1 MFKSSQRISTINVL
15 FIYNKNGFIFNIM
28 YSVFFIADNFS
39 GFNPILLYVIFAIYL
54 IITSKNPI
62 ISVLYLI
69 LLFGSISCYLVL
81 ARKRKTMPLFNLV
94 LYFIVLF
101 YYNMT
106 SLYNKYY
113 SWIVI
118 VYILLCIINI
128 IIDQLNLNDGFLYMN
143 KDSAP
148 SGPDEVRSESMRD
161 RLQECHN
168 AVPDRHCFP
177 LSCKN

>member
-69 LLFGSISCYLVL
+69 LLFGSISCYLV
-81 ARKRKTMPLFNLV
+81 MV
-94 LYFIVLF
+94 VH
-101 YYNMT
+101 
-106 SLYNKYY
+106 
-113 SWIVI
+113 V
-118 VYILLCIINI
+118 
-128 IIDQLNLNDGFLYMN
+128 
-143 KDSAP
+143 
-148 SGPDEVRSESMRD
+148 
-161 RLQECHN
+161 H
-168 AVPDRHCFP
+168 
-177 LSCKN
+177 